1 LEWVEFTNCIE
12 ELAVK
17 RDKLQKQRELL
28 QVIESKFLLE
38 MKKLKDL
45 KVIFDDN
52 AVTDVKSI

>member
-1 LEWVEFTNCIE
+1 LEWVECTNCIE